1 MFVFFVVVVVVL
13 NNPPSPLNAAYMCTD
28 VVPSTETWATTRVMP
43 LKINEFPSF
52 SSNLLPIALQFGVR
66 LCVPPSPC
74 WNIDWFDIV
83 RLLCI
88 SPQLLW
94 VRGYRSHVMSRID
107 CFIAFLPN
115 LWLLRSFCHFFRDV
129 WDSGGGGSCGI
140 NACLELSTPLGLE
153 PVWVSVLTTTHCE
166 KNLVP
171 FCFVMP
177 VSYITWYR
185 SPCLPL
191 EAFTRDSILPVVWCD
206 AVTPLRW
213 DMKGLSLPKWPLSSF
228 YLWQLSLLMR
238 VFFRLKAC
246 SSIQGLS
253 LLSVAMVMYLF

>member
-1 MFVFFVVVVVVL
+1 
-13 NNPPSPLNAAYMCTD
+13 MCTD
-28 VVPSTETWATTRVMP
+28 VVPSTETCTTTRAMP

-52 SSNLLPIALQFGVR
+52 SSNLLPIALQLGVR

-74 WNIDWFDIV
+74 WNIDWLDLV

-94 VRGYRSHVMSRID
+94 VCGCRSHVMSRID

-115 LWLLRSFCHFFRDV
+115 LWLLQSFCHLFRDV

-140 NACLELSTPLGLE
+140 NACLEPSTPLALE
-153 PVWVSVLTTTHCE
+153 PVWVSVLTTT
-166 KNLVP
+166 
-171 FCFVMP
+171 
-177 VSYITWYR
+177 R
-185 SPCLPL
+185 CLPL
-191 EAFTRDSILPVVWCD
+191 EAFPRGSILPVVWCD

-213 DMKGLSLPKWPLSSF
+213 DMKGLSLPKWLLSSF